1 MAAPRYQQCWV
12 WIPHRQDP
20 VLNAHATSSVGPVNV
35 HPGSGSSTQCQILH
49 GCSPSLGDE
58 GELTPKP
65 FVHMNSAPS
74 AEHQAVP
81 GAPPGLIL
89 PKCSGMKGAGDEGRL
104 DAAAVAGELPPMHGL
119 AEEHPEGAEALTEE
133 QPFDI
138 RSVHRRC
145 VSEKHAKGG
154 SKGDQPGA
162 RLQKP
167 GSHIGTVDGITWQEF
182 RRCFGD
188 NADQLWGLFSNVV
201 ERSNDFLERRQE
213 FHDLLERKKQERHEK
228 ATWTI

>member
-1 MAAPRYQQCWV
+1 MAAPRRPVNLKWV
-12 WIPHRQDP
+12 WIPNRQDP

-35 HPGSGSSTQCQILH
+35 HPGSGSSTQCQILY
-49 GCSPSLGDE
+49 GYSPSLGDE

-65 FVHMNSAPS
+65 LVHMNSAPS

-89 PKCSGMKGAGDEGRL
+89 PGRF

-167 GSHIGTVDGITWQEF
+167 ESHTGTVDGITWQEF

-188 NADQLWGLFSNVV
+188 NAVQLWGSFSNVV
-201 ERSNDFLERRQE
+201 ERSNDLLERRQE
-213 FHDLLERKKQERHEK
+213 FHNLLERNKQERHVK

>member
-1 MAAPRYQQCWV
+1 MFTQGVDQVPHVRYCTDAR
-12 WIPHRQDP
+12 HRW
-20 VLNAHATSSVGPVNV
+20 G
-35 HPGSGSSTQCQILH
+35 G
-49 GCSPSLGDE
+49 E

-65 FVHMNSAPS
+65 LVHMNSAPS

-89 PKCSGMKGAGDEGRL
+89 PGRF

-119 AEEHPEGAEALTEE
+119 AEEHSEGAEALTEE

-167 GSHIGTVDGITWQEF
+167 ESHTGTVDGITWQEF

-188 NADQLWGLFSNVV
+188 NADQLWGSFSNVV
-201 ERSNDFLERRQE
+201 EQSNDLLERRQE
-213 FHDLLERKKQERHEK
+213 FHNLLERNKQKCHVK
-228 ATWTI
+228 PTWTI

>member
-1 MAAPRYQQCWV
+1 MDAPDAPRRPVKILKWV
-12 WIPHRQDP
+12 WIPNHQDP
-20 VLNAHATSSVGPVNV
+20 VSDTQAASSVGPVNV
-35 HPGSGSSTQCQILH
+35 HPGSGSSTQCQIFY
-49 GCSPSLGDE
+49 GW

-65 FVHMNSAPS
+65 LVHMNSAPS

-89 PKCSGMKGAGDEGRL
+89 PKCSGMEGAGDEGRL

-182 RRCFGD
+182 KRCFGD
-188 NADQLWGLFSNVV
+188 KAVELWGSFSNVV
-201 ERSNDFLERRQE
+201 ERRDE
-213 FHDLLERKKQERHEK
+213 FHYLLQLNKQESHVK

>member
-1 MAAPRYQQCWV
+1 MAAIRRHPRRPGKYKWV
-12 WIPHRQDP
+12 WIPANQD
-20 VLNAHATSSVGPVNV
+20 SVNV
-35 HPGSGSSTQCQILH
+35 NPGSGSSAPCHILH
-49 GCSPSLGDE
+49 GRSPSLGDE
-58 GELTPKP
+58 GEL
-65 FVHMNSAPS
+65 

-89 PKCSGMKGAGDEGRL
+89 PKCSGMEGAGDEGRL

-182 RRCFGD
+182 KRCFGD
-188 NADQLWGLFSNVV
+188 KAVELWGSFSNVV
-201 ERSNDFLERRQE
+201 ERRQE
-213 FHDLLERKKQERHEK
+213 FHDLLERNKQEFHVK
-228 ATWTI
+228 PTWTI

>member
-1 MAAPRYQQCWV
+1 MAAPRRRVNLKWV
-12 WIPHRQDP
+12 WIPNRQDP

-35 HPGSGSSTQCQILH
+35 HPGSGSSTQCQILY
-49 GCSPSLGDE
+49 GYSPSLGDE
-58 GELTPKP
+58 GELPP
-65 FVHMNSAPS
+65 RALVHMNSAPS

-89 PKCSGMKGAGDEGRL
+89 PGRF

-213 FHDLLERKKQERHEK
+213 FHDLLERKKQERHKK

>member
-1 MAAPRYQQCWV
+1 MAAPRYRQCWV

-20 VLNAHATSSVGPVNV
+20 VLNAHDTSSVGPVNV
-35 HPGSGSSTQCQILH
+35 HPGSGSSTQCQILY
-49 GCSPSLGDE
+49 GYSPSLGDE

-65 FVHMNSAPS
+65 LVHMNSAPS

-89 PKCSGMKGAGDEGRL
+89 PGRF

-119 AEEHPEGAEALTEE
+119 AEEHSEGAEALTEE

-162 RLQKP
+162 RLHKP
-167 GSHIGTVDGITWQEF
+167 GSHPGTVDGITWQDF
-182 RRCFGD
+182 KRCFGD
-188 NADQLWGLFSNVV
+188 NAAQLWGLFSNVV
-201 ERSNDFLERRQE
+201 ERSNDLLERRQE
-213 FHDLLERKKQERHEK
+213 FHDLLERNKQERHVK

>member
-1 MAAPRYQQCWV
+1 MDAPDAPRRPVKILKWV
-12 WIPHRQDP
+12 WIPNHQDP
-20 VLNAHATSSVGPVNV
+20 VSDTQAASSVGPVNV
-35 HPGSGSSTQCQILH
+35 HPGSGSSTQCQILY
-49 GCSPSLGDE
+49 GW

-65 FVHMNSAPS
+65 LVHMNSAPS

-89 PKCSGMKGAGDEGRL
+89 PKCSGMEGAGDEGRL

-154 SKGDQPGA
+154 SKGDQPDA

-182 RRCFGD
+182 RLCFGD
-188 NADQLWGLFSNVV
+188 KAVELWTLFSNVV
-201 ERSNDFLERRQE
+201 EEREAFHDRLERNKQE
-213 FHDLLERKKQERHEK
+213 FHVKP
-228 ATWTI
+228 TWTI

>member
-1 MAAPRYQQCWV
+1 MAAPRRPVNLKWV
-12 WIPHRQDP
+12 WIPNRQDP

-35 HPGSGSSTQCQILH
+35 HPGSGSSTPCQILY

-58 GELTPKP
+58 GELTPRAL
-65 FVHMNSAPS
+65 VHMNSAPS

-89 PKCSGMKGAGDEGRL
+89 PKCSGMEGAGDEGRL

-119 AEEHPEGAEALTEE
+119 AEEHPEGADL
-133 QPFDI
+133 

-182 RRCFGD
+182 KRCFGD
-188 NADQLWGLFSNVV
+188 KAVELWGSFSNVV
-201 ERSNDFLERRQE
+201 ERRQE
-213 FHDLLERKKQERHEK
+213 FHDLLERNKQECHVK

>member
-1 MAAPRYQQCWV
+1 MFTQGVDQVPHVRYCTDAR
-12 WIPHRQDP
+12 HRW
-20 VLNAHATSSVGPVNV
+20 G
-35 HPGSGSSTQCQILH
+35 G
-49 GCSPSLGDE
+49 E

-65 FVHMNSAPS
+65 LVHMNSAPS

-89 PKCSGMKGAGDEGRL
+89 PGRF

-119 AEEHPEGAEALTEE
+119 AEEHSEGAEALTEE

-167 GSHIGTVDGITWQEF
+167 ESHTGTVDGITWQEF

-188 NADQLWGLFSNVV
+188 NADQLWGSFSNVV
-201 ERSNDFLERRQE
+201 EQSNDLLERRQE
-213 FHDLLERKKQERHEK
+213 FHDLLERKKQERHKK

>member
-35 HPGSGSSTQCQILH
+35 HPGSGSSTQCQILY
-49 GCSPSLGDE
+49 GYSPSLGDE

-65 FVHMNSAPS
+65 LVHMNSAPS

-89 PKCSGMKGAGDEGRL
+89 PGRF

-162 RLQKP
+162 RLHEL
-167 GSHIGTVDGITWQEF
+167 GSHPGTVDGITWQEF

-213 FHDLLERKKQERHEK
+213 FHDLLERKKQERHKK

>member
-1 MAAPRYQQCWV
+1 M
-12 WIPHRQDP
+12 WIPRRQDP

-35 HPGSGSSTQCQILH
+35 HPGSGSSTQCQILY
-49 GCSPSLGDE
+49 GYSPSLGDE

-65 FVHMNSAPS
+65 LVHMNSAPS

-89 PKCSGMKGAGDEGRL
+89 PGRF

-182 RRCFGD
+182 KRCFGD
-188 NADQLWGLFSNVV
+188 KAVELWGSFSNVV
-201 ERSNDFLERRQE
+201 ERRQE

>member
-1 MAAPRYQQCWV
+1 M
-12 WIPHRQDP
+12 
-20 VLNAHATSSVGPVNV
+20 LNAHATSSVGPVHV
-35 HPGSGSSTQCQILH
+35 HPGSGSSTACQILY

-58 GELTPKP
+58 GELTPRAL
-65 FVHMNSAPS
+65 VHMNSALS

-81 GAPPGLIL
+81 DVPPGLIL
-89 PKCSGMKGAGDEGRL
+89 PKCSGMEGAGDEGRL

-119 AEEHPEGAEALTEE
+119 AEEHPEGADL
-133 QPFDI
+133 

-182 RRCFGD
+182 KRCFGD
-188 NADQLWGLFSNVV
+188 KAVELWDLFSNAV
-201 ERSNDFLERRQE
+201 DRRDE
-213 FHDLLERKKQERHEK
+213 IHYLLKLNKQESQVK

>member
-89 PKCSGMKGAGDEGRL
+89 PGRF

-162 RLQKP
+162 RLHEL
-167 GSHIGTVDGITWQEF
+167 GSHPGTVDGITWQEF

-201 ERSNDFLERRQE
+201 ERSNDLLERRQE
-213 FHDLLERKKQERHEK
+213 FHNLLERNKQERHVK

>member
-1 MAAPRYQQCWV
+1 M

-35 HPGSGSSTQCQILH
+35 HPGSGSSTQCQILY
-49 GCSPSLGDE
+49 GYSPSLGDE

-65 FVHMNSAPS
+65 LVHMNSAPS

-89 PKCSGMKGAGDEGRL
+89 PGRF

-188 NADQLWGLFSNVV
+188 NAVQLWGSFSNVV
-201 ERSNDFLERRQE
+201 ERSNDLLERRQE
-213 FHDLLERKKQERHEK
+213 FHDLLERNKQERHVK